1 MGKCV
6 GCGVGDGVRCIQ
18 VNKVKQVERKERW
31 ATSSSVKRGLVVVG
45 IVEQSVT
52 ERGVTD
58 VCDTV

>member
-1 MGKCV
+1 M
-6 GCGVGDGVRCIQ
+6 RCIQ
-18 VNKVKQVERKERW
+18 VNKVKQVERRERW
-31 ATSSSVKRGLVVVG
+31 ATSSSVKTGLVVVG